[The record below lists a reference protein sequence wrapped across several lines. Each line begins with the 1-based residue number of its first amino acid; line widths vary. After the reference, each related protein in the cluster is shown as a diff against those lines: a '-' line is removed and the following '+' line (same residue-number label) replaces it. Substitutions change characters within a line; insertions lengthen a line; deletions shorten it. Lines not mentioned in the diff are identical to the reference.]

1 MLLPSGAAN
10 TPCSVCRF
18 DPGGLHVQLSPA
30 PGTALQSPETGSQ
43 NRRYRNLGLQQ
54 RPHAWY
60 LNRGNA
66 RKLRAICLRPGNAGS
81 HRTAW
86 WWMQPPSNRSHPS
99 EFPDKRE
106 NTGNFARFGPVN
118 LILRAQSV
126 SSSKDLP
133 AKFPCNGTGNF
144 LRETGKRNME

>member
-1 MLLPSGAAN
+1 MLLPSGPAN

-43 NRRYRNLGLQQ
+43 NRRYRDLGLQQ

-66 RKLRAICLRPGNAGS
+66 RKLRAICQRPGNVGS

-86 WWMQPPSNRSHPS
+86 WWMQPPSNRSPGGKFPS
-99 EFPDKRE
+99 IREKNREFCKFEGIATTCPRTNTRHFQKVFGKIPCKNR
-106 NTGNFARFGPVN
+106 TGNSFV
-118 LILRAQSV
+118 
-126 SSSKDLP
+126 
-133 AKFPCNGTGNF
+133 
-144 LRETGKRNME
+144 